1 MKILIYSQYILNLQR
16 EDDLFIKD
24 KMSDIKVSFVVLGGS
39 IITTMVFSWQGHSY
53 FSLSQLN
60 DGASSIIIGNHIYS
74 DEDHRGPLAYIGGSC
89 SVTGFDDI
97 GDERFWTVRN
107 TLVNTIHV
115 MTCMFMWCTC
125 TCTFDIL
132 IKFR

>member
-24 KMSDIKVSFVVLGGS
+24 KMSDIKVSFVVLGGY
-39 IITTMVFSWQGHSY
+39 IIIIMDSVDKVTRVTY

-107 TLVNTIHV
+107 TLVNTIHE
-115 MTCMFMWCTC
+115 MTCMFM
-125 TCTFDIL
+125 
-132 IKFR
+132 